1 MANNIKA
8 VKAYQKQ
15 LEELKNKELVVGLP
29 TGKADSSVILY
40 GSVHEYGSPENNI
53 PMRSFLRVPTMAKQK
68 EIIRF
73 FDSRAK
79 HLTDGATADEIL
91 GQTGVFM
98 QGVVVSSFRN
108 NDWAPLK
115 QSTIDRKGS
124 SAPLI
129 DKRQLSQSITWAVR
143 SANAS

>member
-1 MANNIKA
+1 M
-8 VKAYQKQ
+8 
-15 LEELKNKELVVGLP
+15 GLP

-40 GSVHEYGSPENNI
+40 GSVHEYGSSENNI
-53 PMRSFLRVPTMAKQK
+53 PMRSFLRVPTMAKEK

-79 HLTDGATADEIL
+79 LLTNGMTADDLL

-98 QGVVVSSFRN
+98 QGVVVSSFRDN
-108 NDWAPLK
+108 NWEPLK

-129 DKRQLSQSITWAVR
+129 DKGQLRQSITWAVR
-143 SANAS
+143 NAS